1 MAMNPMQRRATRSFV
16 IGLVLGLMAA
26 AAVAFFFHQQ
36 VKKLETELAS
46 IKKLQST
53 AYVAAAD
60 LESGAIITTDDITSQ
75 QVQTTVSPTEMIQLT
90 DFDLTDD
97 EGNLIE
103 KTDKD
108 GNPVQKEVMV
118 KVNIPAGTIITK
130 DMLAM
135 GEKIVSKDVRMVEYS
150 MINLPSEALEGDYV
164 DIRLQFPEGQDYVV
178 LGKKKIEKCT
188 DTTIWI
194 KQSEDDLL
202 TLNNAIIDSYL
213 AEGSKLYATKY
224 TEPGIQDAAQQ
235 TYPVSREVL
244 ELMDKNPNILEE
256 AKKALADRYN
266 GNDMVATR
274 NNVINPS
281 LGDPEDRASSVS
293 SGISAEI
300 SSLQNARKDYLTQ
313 MGVSN

>member
-26 AAVAFFFHQQ
+26 VAVAFFFHQQ

-75 QVQTTVSPTEMIQLT
+75 QVQTTVLPTEMIQLT

-135 GEKIVSKDVRMVEYS
+135 GEKIVTKDVRMVEYS

-244 ELMDKNPNILEE
+244 EVIDRNPNILEE

-281 LGDPEDRASSVS
+281 LGDPEDRASTVS

-300 SSLQNARKDYLTQ
+300 SSLQNARKEYLTQ

>member
-53 AYVAAAD
+53 AYVAATD
-60 LESGAIITTDDITSQ
+60 LESGAIITTEDITSQ
-75 QVQTTVSPTEMIQLT
+75 QVQTTVLPTEMIQLT
-90 DFDLTDD
+90 DFDLTDE

-194 KQSEDDLL
+194 KQSEDELL

-224 TEPGIQDAAQQ
+224 TEPGIQEAAQQ

-281 LGDPEDRASSVS
+281 LGDPEERASAVS

>member
-26 AAVAFFFHQQ
+26 VAVAFFFHQQ

-75 QVQTTVSPTEMIQLT
+75 QVQTTVLPTEMIQLT

-135 GEKIVSKDVRMVEYS
+135 GEKIVTKDVRMVEYS

-244 ELMDKNPNILEE
+244 EVIDRNPNILEE

-281 LGDPEDRASSVS
+281 LGDPEDRASTVS

-300 SSLQNARKDYLTQ
+300 SSLQNARKEYLTQ
-313 MGVSN
+313 MVVSN

>member
-60 LESGAIITTDDITSQ
+60 LESGAIITTEDITSQ
-75 QVQTTVSPTEMIQLT
+75 QVQTTVLPTEMIQLT
-90 DFDLTDD
+90 DFDLTDE

-135 GEKIVSKDVRMVEYS
+135 GEKIVTKDVRMVEYS

-194 KQSEDDLL
+194 KQSEDELL

-281 LGDPEDRASSVS
+281 LGDPEDRASAVS

>member
-60 LESGAIITTDDITSQ
+60 LESGAIITTEDITSQ
-75 QVQTTVSPTEMIQLT
+75 QVQTTVLPTEMIQLT
-90 DFDLTDD
+90 DFDLTDE

-135 GEKIVSKDVRMVEYS
+135 GEKIVTKDVRMVEYS

-194 KQSEDDLL
+194 KQSEDELL

-244 ELMDKNPNILEE
+244 EVIDRNPNILEE

-281 LGDPEDRASSVS
+281 LGDPEDRASTVS

-300 SSLQNARKDYLTQ
+300 SSLQNARKEYLTQ

>member
-1 MAMNPMQRRATRSFV
+1 MA

-26 AAVAFFFHQQ
+26 VAVAFFFHQQ

-75 QVQTTVSPTEMIQLT
+75 QVQTTVLPTEMIQLT

-135 GEKIVSKDVRMVEYS
+135 GEKIVTKD
-150 MINLPSEALEGDYV
+150 I
-164 DIRLQFPEGQDYVV
+164 FF
-178 LGKKKIEKCT
+178 KKIL
-188 DTTIWI
+188 I
-194 KQSEDDLL
+194 
-202 TLNNAIIDSYL
+202 
-213 AEGSKLYATKY
+213 
-224 TEPGIQDAAQQ
+224 
-235 TYPVSREVL
+235 
-244 ELMDKNPNILEE
+244 LMI
-256 AKKALADRYN
+256 
-266 GNDMVATR
+266 
-274 NNVINPS
+274 
-281 LGDPEDRASSVS
+281 
-293 SGISAEI
+293 
-300 SSLQNARKDYLTQ
+300 
-313 MGVSN
+313 